1 MNLYCTLV
9 SEMYK
14 YSFGNYNPWQVPFK
28 ERESMAL
35 TCAQNDSVATQL
47 LLYSYEECMITLD
60 TAPAFYE
67 NYPVKT
73 IRVEAAFEGLEDSQM
88 ETAFVE
94 LVRDDDGN
102 YKSEALLAKQRKY
115 NEKLKVQPIW
125 IEVKTGKNTKPGQYV
140 GKIGVYY
147 SDLFGDEVLHK
158 ELEVHLEVVPVVLKD
173 LHEGDFYLDLWQHHT
188 SIARTYEVKLW
199 SDVHF
204 QLMENHLKVLQEL
217 GQKAITVIVSDAPW
231 SGQWSTYYRTNPSD
245 YFEYNM
251 IGVTLDRE
259 GNWQYDFTAMNRYV
273 ELCLK
278 YNIDKEIE
286 IFGLLGVWTMP
297 DAGYGKV
304 IEDSD
309 DAVRIRYF
317 DEASRTYKYIRKRKD
332 LESYIRALDENIY
345 RNEWQELA
353 KIVCDEPSDIELFK
367 TVLKELRPLTPH
379 MKFKVTICS
388 LEVVLADFEGIDDYV
403 INLPLVLAE
412 EERIKEIRAKQ
423 ELAMSYYV
431 AIDPKNPNTF
441 IRCHLA
447 ESRFLPWLS
456 LYMNMD
462 GFLRWAIW
470 LWPNEPF
477 DFDSYHYQKFQAGG
491 THFVYPG
498 KAGHPLYSLRFKN
511 LKKGIRDY
519 LIFKAYIEKTGDEA
533 GVHKAIASIMKV
545 DSLEQM
551 QGKYRKTADEIISL
565 NYADYESIVNG
576 FLKQL
581 HK

>member
-1 MNLYCTLV
+1 MKLYCTLEN
-9 SEMYK
+9 EMYK
-14 YSFGNYNPWQVPFK
+14 YSYGNYNPWQVPFREK
-28 ERESMAL
+28 ESMRL
-35 TCAQNDSVATQL
+35 TCGRNDSTAAQL
-47 LLYSYEECMITLD
+47 LLYSDEECMITLD
-60 TAPAFYE
+60 GAPALYE
-67 NYPVKT
+67 TYPIKT
-73 IRVEAAFEGLEDSQM
+73 VRVEVDFETLKES
-88 ETAFVE
+88 EIEIAFVE

-102 YKSEALLAKQRKY
+102 YKSEALLAKQRKF

-125 IEVKTGKNTKPGQYV
+125 IEAKTSEETNPGLYT
-140 GKIGVYY
+140 GEIRVYY
-147 SDLFGDEVLHK
+147 SDLFGDEVFHK
-158 ELEVHLEVVPVVLKD
+158 ELTIELEVLPAVLKD

-188 SIARTYEVKLW
+188 SIARTYEVRLW
-199 SDVHF
+199 SDAHF
-204 QLMENHLKVLQEL
+204 ELMENHLKVLKEL

-251 IGVTLDRE
+251 IGVSLDKE
-259 GNWQYDFTAMNRYV
+259 GNWHYDFTALNRYV

-278 YNIDKEIE
+278 YNINKEIE

-304 IEDSD
+304 INNSE
-309 DAVRIRYF
+309 DAVRIRYY
-317 DEASRTYKYIRKRKD
+317 DEETRTYKYIRKRKD

-345 RNEWQELA
+345 RNGWQDLA
-353 KIVCDEPSDIELFK
+353 KIVCDEPNDIELFK
-367 TVLKELRPLTPH
+367 TVLKELRPLVPH

-388 LEVVLADFEGIDDYV
+388 LDVVLEDFEGIDDYV
-403 INLPLVLAE
+403 VNLPLVLSE
-412 EERIKEIRAKQ
+412 GGRIKAIRKQ
-423 ELAMSYYV
+423 QEMAMSYYV

-470 LWPNEPF
+470 LWPNNPF

-491 THFVYPG
+491 THFVYPS
-498 KAGHPLYSLRFKN
+498 KTGHPLYSIRFKN

-519 LIFKAYIEKTGDEA
+519 LIFKAYIAKTGDEE

-545 DSLEQM
+545 DSIEQM
-551 QGKYRKTADEIISL
+551 QGCYRKTADEVMSL
-565 NYADYESIVNG
+565 NHADYETVVNG
-576 FLKQL
+576 FIGKL
-581 HK
+581 